1 MAREPARHAHEPPKS
16 REAPAADPPAK
27 TEPRAAE
34 TKTTEEARAE
44 RPKVSLHL
52 GKASAPSVY
61 ATPYGS
67 EPANIDPK
75 TGRTIPPTPKP
86 GDKPAD
92 AEDGENGD
100 DRRQRA

>member
-1 MAREPARHAHEPPKS
+1 MAREPVR
-16 REAPAADPPAK
+16 RADPPEQQKPEPPAAAAK
-27 TEPRAAE
+27 AAE
-34 TKTTEEARAE
+34 TPTKTTEEARAE

-67 EPANIDPK
+67 EPVNIDAK
-75 TGRTIPPTPKP
+75 TGRAIAPST
-86 GDKPAD
+86 KPAEEKD
-92 AEDGENGD
+92 GD